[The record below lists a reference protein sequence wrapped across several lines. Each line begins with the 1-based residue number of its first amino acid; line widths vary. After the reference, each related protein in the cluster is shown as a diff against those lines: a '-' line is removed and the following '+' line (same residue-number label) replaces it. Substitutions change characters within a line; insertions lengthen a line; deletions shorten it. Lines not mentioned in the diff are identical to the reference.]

1 MDKKQILYEDKDI
14 IVCHK
19 PAGIATQ
26 TAKVGQRDMVSEV
39 ANYLAA
45 ASKAGVK
52 SNNRPY
58 VGLIH
63 RLDQPVEG
71 ILVFAKNQRA
81 AGELSKQVSDGR
93 MEKYYYA
100 VITLNRKNE
109 GTDIEFG
116 RMSDAERISTKT
128 GDTVCTEK
136 LSIKDGKKLINYLY
150 KDNKSN
156 TSIVVNKNQ
165 NGAKKAELHYRLISR
180 MPVKDFCKKC
190 DVVIHN
196 NIASAK
202 NEGGTFVLADYENTD
217 IALAQIK
224 LITGRHHQIRVQ
236 MSNAGMGLLGDCK
249 YADDKTT
256 QLAKLLN
263 QRQVALCAYKLEFN
277 HPVTGKKMSFLKN
290 PEAGIF
296 QIFSL

>member
-1 MDKKQILYEDKDI
+1 MDKEQILYEDKDI

-45 ASKAGVK
+45 ASKADSK
-52 SNNRPY
+52 SNKRPY

-81 AGELSKQVSDGR
+81 AGELSKQISDGR

-100 VITLNRKNE
+100 VVALDRGAAE
-109 GTDIEFG
+109 PDIEVE
-116 RMSDAERISTKT
+116 RMPDAERVIGKTKKTLDEEVTSTKT
-128 GDTVCTEK
+128 WKT
-136 LSIKDGKKLINYLY
+136 LINYLY
-150 KDNKSN
+150 KDNKLN
-156 TSIVVNKNQ
+156 TSTVVNRNQ
-165 NGAKKAELHYRLISR
+165 NGAKRAELHYSLLSC
-180 MPVKDFCKKC
+180 MPVKDFFKKY
-190 DVVIHN
+190 DNITDN
-196 NIASAK
+196 NIAYTKTESV
-202 NEGGTFVLADYENTD
+202 TPILSDYENTD

-236 MSNAGMGLLGDCK
+236 MSNAGMSLLGDYK
-249 YADDKTT
+249 YADDKTM
-256 QLAKLLN
+256 QLAKQLD
-263 QRQVALCAYKLEFN
+263 QKQVALCAYKLEFN
-277 HPVTGKKMSFLKN
+277 HPITGKRMSFHRG
-290 PEAGIF
+290 PESGIF

>member
-1 MDKKQILYEDKDI
+1 MNKEQILYEDKDI

-26 TAKVGQRDMVSEV
+26 TAKVGQCDMVSEV

-45 ASKAGVK
+45 ASKSDNK
-52 SNNRPY
+52 SNKRPY

-71 ILVFAKNQRA
+71 ILVFAKNQKA
-81 AGELSKQVSDGR
+81 AGELSKQISDGR

-100 VITLNRKNE
+100 VVALDEVAAEQDIGVKKTESLEGINIEGEKTL
-109 GTDIEFG
+109 T
-116 RMSDAERISTKT
+116 
-128 GDTVCTEK
+128 
-136 LSIKDGKKLINYLY
+136 NYLY

-156 TSIVVNKNQ
+156 TSIVVNKEQ
-165 NGAKKAELHYRLISR
+165 NGAKRAELHYSLLSR
-180 MPVKDFCKKC
+180 MPVKDFFKKY
-190 DVVIHN
+190 DNIIDN
-196 NIASAK
+196 NIVYTNTENNTSL
-202 NEGGTFVLADYENTD
+202 LADYENTD

-236 MSNAGMGLLGDCK
+236 MSNAGMSLLGDYK
-249 YADDKTT
+249 YADDKIT
-256 QLAKLLN
+256 QLAKKIG
-263 QRQVALCAYKLEFN
+263 QRQVALCAYELDFN
-277 HPVTGKKMSFLKN
+277 NPITGKRMSFNKE
-290 PEAGIF
+290 PEARIF

>member
-45 ASKAGVK
+45 ASKADVK

-81 AGELSKQVSDGR
+81 AGELSKQISDGR

-100 VITLNRKNE
+100 VVAIDRGAAELDIGVE
-109 GTDIEFG
+109 GI
-116 RMSDAERISTKT
+116 SDVELISTKT
-128 GDTVCTEK
+128 GNTLRTEK
-136 LSIKDGKKLINYLY
+136 LSIKDERTLINYLY

-156 TSIVVNKNQ
+156 ISVVANKEQ
-165 NGAKKAELHYRLISR
+165 NGAKIAKLHYSLLSR
-180 MPVKDFCKKC
+180 IPVKDFCKKY
-190 DVVIHN
+190 DVARYN

-202 NEGGTFVLADYENTD
+202 TEGDTSILADYENTD

-236 MSNAGMGLLGDCK
+236 MSNAGMSLLGDYK

-256 QLAKLLN
+256 QLAKLID

-277 HPVTGKKMSFLKN
+277 HPVNGKKMTFHKN

>member
-1 MDKKQILYEDKDI
+1 MDKEQILCEDKDI

-26 TAKVGQRDMVSEV
+26 TAKVGQRDMVSKV

-45 ASKAGVK
+45 ASKGDSK
-52 SNNRPY
+52 SNKRPY

-81 AGELSKQVSDGR
+81 AGELSKQISDGW

-100 VITLNRKNE
+100 VVAIDGGLEPDIGVEKTL
-109 GTDIEFG
+109 T
-116 RMSDAERISTKT
+116 
-128 GDTVCTEK
+128 
-136 LSIKDGKKLINYLY
+136 NYLY

-165 NGAKKAELHYRLISR
+165 NGAKRAELHYRLLSQ
-180 MPVKDFCKKC
+180 MPIKDFCKKY
-190 DVVIHN
+190 DVEIYN
-196 NIASAK
+196 NIESAK
-202 NEGGTFVLADYENTD
+202 TEGGTSILADYENTD

-236 MSNAGMGLLGDCK
+236 MSNAGMSLLGDYK
-249 YADDKTT
+249 YADDKAM
-256 QLAKLLN
+256 QLAKLLG

-277 HPVTGKKMSFLKN
+277 HPVTGKKLSFHKE

>member
-1 MDKKQILYEDKDI
+1 MDEKQILYEDKDI

-26 TAKVGQRDMVSEV
+26 TAKIGQRDMVSEV

-45 ASKAGVK
+45 ASKTDSK
-52 SNNRPY
+52 SNKRPY
-58 VGLIH
+58 VGLVH

-71 ILVFAKNQRA
+71 ILVFAKNQKA
-81 AGELSKQVSDGR
+81 AGELSKQISDGR

-100 VITLNRKNE
+100 VVALDRRAAE
-109 GTDIEFG
+109 P
-116 RMSDAERISTKT
+116 DAGFEKT
-128 GDTVCTEK
+128 
-136 LSIKDGKKLINYLY
+136 LINYLY

-165 NGAKKAELHYRLISR
+165 NGAKRAELHYRLLSR
-180 MPVKDFCKKC
+180 IPVKEFCKKY
-190 DVVIHN
+190 D
-196 NIASAK
+196 
-202 NEGGTFVLADYENTD
+202 NTD

-236 MSNAGMGLLGDCK
+236 MSNAGMSLLGDNK
-249 YADDKTT
+249 YADDRTT
-256 QLAKLLN
+256 QLAKMFG

-277 HPVTGKKMSFLKN
+277 HPVSGKKMSFHKE

>member
-1 MDKKQILYEDKDI
+1 MDKQQILYEDKDI

-39 ANYLAA
+39 ANYLAV
-45 ASKAGVK
+45 ASKADSK
-52 SNNRPY
+52 SNKRPY

-81 AGELSKQVSDGR
+81 AGELSKQISDGR

-100 VITLNRKNE
+100 VIALDRIASELDIGVEKTSSLEETNIEDEKTL
-109 GTDIEFG
+109 
-116 RMSDAERISTKT
+116 
-128 GDTVCTEK
+128 V
-136 LSIKDGKKLINYLY
+136 NYLY

-156 TSIVVNKNQ
+156 ISVVVNKEQ
-165 NGAKKAELHYRLISR
+165 NGAKRAELHYSLLSR
-180 MPVKDFCKKC
+180 IPVRDLFKKY
-190 DVVIHN
+190 DNIIDN
-196 NIASAK
+196 NIAYTKTENNTS
-202 NEGGTFVLADYENTD
+202 VLADYENTD

-236 MSNAGMGLLGDCK
+236 MSNAGMGLLGDYK

-256 QLAKLLN
+256 QLAKLFGLK
-263 QRQVALCAYKLEFN
+263 QVALYAYKLEFN

>member
-1 MDKKQILYEDKDI
+1 MNKEQILYEDKDI

-45 ASKAGVK
+45 ASKGDSK

-71 ILVFAKNQRA
+71 ILVFAKNQKA
-81 AGELSKQVSDGR
+81 AGELSKQISDGR

-100 VITLNRKNE
+100 VIALDRVAVEPYIGVE
-109 GTDIEFG
+109 GI
-116 RMSDAERISTKT
+116 SDEEEISTKT
-128 GDTVCTEK
+128 ENELCIEIS
-136 LSIKDGKKLINYLY
+136 SIKDVKILTNYLY

-165 NGAKKAELHYRLISR
+165 NGAKRAELHYRLLNS
-180 MPVKDFCKKC
+180 MPVKVFCKKY
-190 DVVIHN
+190 DDAVYN
-196 NIASAK
+196 KIARAK
-202 NEGGTFVLADYENTD
+202 TEGGAPLLADYENTD

-236 MSNAGMGLLGDCK
+236 MSNAGMSLLGDYK
-249 YADDKTT
+249 YADDKIA
-256 QLAKLLN
+256 QFARLLG
-263 QRQVALCAYKLEFN
+263 QRQVALCAYELAFN
-277 HPVTGKKMSFLKN
+277 HPITGKKMSFHKE

>member
-1 MDKKQILYEDKDI
+1 MNKEQILYEDKDI

-39 ANYLAA
+39 TNYLAMS
-45 ASKAGVK
+45 SKSDSK
-52 SNNRPY
+52 SNKPPY

-81 AGELSKQVSDGR
+81 AGELSKQISDGR
-93 MEKYYYA
+93 MEKFYYA
-100 VITLNRKNE
+100 AVAIDGGLEPDIGVEIIRNTDERNVEVGKVSYKEELGAKIEKTL
-109 GTDIEFG
+109 
-116 RMSDAERISTKT
+116 
-128 GDTVCTEK
+128 V
-136 LSIKDGKKLINYLY
+136 NYLY

-165 NGAKKAELHYRLISR
+165 NGAKRAELHYSLLSR
-180 MPVKDFCKKC
+180 MPVKDFCKKYDDAIC
-190 DVVIHN
+190 NSITRAKTEDVT
-196 NIASAK
+196 SM
-202 NEGGTFVLADYENTD
+202 LSDYENTD

-236 MSNAGMGLLGDCK
+236 MSNAGMSLLGDYK

-256 QLAKLLN
+256 QLAKMMN

-277 HPVTGKKMSFLKN
+277 HPITGKKMSFHKN

>member
-1 MDKKQILYEDKDI
+1 MDKEQILYEDKDI

-39 ANYLAA
+39 ANYLTA
-45 ASKAGVK
+45 ASKGDSK
-52 SNNRPY
+52 SNKRPY

-71 ILVFAKNQRA
+71 ILVFAKNQKA
-81 AGELSKQVSDGR
+81 AGELSKQISDDR

-100 VITLNRKNE
+100 VVTLDRENE
-109 GTDIEFG
+109 GPDIEFD
-116 RMSDAERISTKT
+116 RMSDAELISTKT
-128 GDTVCTEK
+128 GNALRMEK
-136 LSIKDGKKLINYLY
+136 SSIKDGKILINYLY

-156 TSIVVNKNQ
+156 TSIVVNKEQ
-165 NGAKKAELHYRLISR
+165 SGAKIAKLHYSLLSR
-180 MPVKDFCKKC
+180 MPVKDFCKKY
-190 DVVIHN
+190 DDTIYN

-202 NEGGTFVLADYENTD
+202 TEGDISVLSDYENID

-236 MSNAGMGLLGDCK
+236 MSNAGMSLLGDYK
-249 YADDKTT
+249 YGDDKTV
-256 QLAKLLN
+256 QLARMLDQK
-263 QRQVALCAYKLEFN
+263 QVALCAYKLAFN
-277 HPVTGKKMSFLKN
+277 HPITGKRMSFQKES
-290 PEAGIF
+290 EAEIF

>member
-39 ANYLAA
+39 TNYLAA
-45 ASKAGVK
+45 ASKAGGK
-52 SNNRPY
+52 SNKRPY

-81 AGELSKQVSDGR
+81 AGELSKQISDGR

-100 VITLNRKNE
+100 VVALDKRATELNIGVEKTL
-109 GTDIEFG
+109 T
-116 RMSDAERISTKT
+116 
-128 GDTVCTEK
+128 
-136 LSIKDGKKLINYLY
+136 NYLY

-156 TSIVVNKNQ
+156 ASIVFNKNQ
-165 NGAKKAELHYRLISR
+165 NGAKRAELHYRLLR
-180 MPVKDFCKKC
+180 CTPVKDFCKKY
-190 DVVIHN
+190 DVAIYN

-202 NEGGTFVLADYENTD
+202 TKSDTSILTDYENTN
-217 IALAQIK
+217 IALVQIK

-236 MSNAGMGLLGDCK
+236 MSNAGMSLLGDYK
-249 YADDKTT
+249 YADDKTV
-256 QLAKLLN
+256 QLAKMLG
-263 QRQVALCAYKLEFN
+263 QRQVALCAYKLAFN
-277 HPVTGKKMSFLKN
+277 HPITGKRMSFHKES
-290 PEAGIF
+290 EARIF